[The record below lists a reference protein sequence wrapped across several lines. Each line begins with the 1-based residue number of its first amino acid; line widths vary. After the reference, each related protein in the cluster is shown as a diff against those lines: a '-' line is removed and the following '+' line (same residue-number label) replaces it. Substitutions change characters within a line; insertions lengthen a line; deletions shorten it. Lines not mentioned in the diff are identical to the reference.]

1 MYACPSCAAPLDD
14 DGICTACGALSRG
27 FFLGLDLGTPQIADA
42 VARGLDFYLLLGV
55 TQATDLRGIAR
66 RYRQL
71 RTLFPDNPA
80 GLRPEPARRL
90 ALLEAAGR
98 VLTDPRLRRIYD
110 DLRSRAG
117 ARAETAVLRCAACS
131 APLPPDTVRCTFC
144 GTPRPT
150 EAAAP
155 AAPPPPGSGPVP
167 TEPVDYY
174 ALIGLTPQHLTPE
187 PERDSTPYYGA
198 LGEIAAATLQRQG
211 PPDPQDVD
219 QAALKRQRDILLMP
233 GLPQQERD
241 ARLTELEIARRILR
255 SERSRSTYDMVL
267 LGFWQGLLGSGRL
280 DTLRYLQD
288 LARAE
293 IAEERGEQLSEEVS
307 RALLR
312 QGVGFL
318 DARLPREALPLLER
332 ALKALPQSA
341 EAHSALVQAQLAA
354 DDPLALGGHA
364 LRLLLRSLD
373 ALDAQGRPLPNSPA
387 LRALCQGLLARDA
400 GDGAAAEAAFQEA
413 ARQDSQLE
421 AAWRGLAALALGRGA
436 VEEGLGYS
444 RRALA
449 QNPRDE
455 RVLLMMAGACLRARR
470 RQEAYEVAAQIAAV
484 RGQPWTAERVLREL
498 EV

>member
-55 TQATDLRGIAR
+55 TPATDLRVIAR

-71 RTLFPDNPA
+71 RTLFPDNPSS
-80 GLRPEPARRL
+80 LRPEPARRL

-98 VLTDPRLRRIYD
+98 VLTDPKLRQIYD
-110 DLRSRAG
+110 DLRLRSG
-117 ARAETAVLRCAACS
+117 TRAETVVLRCAACS
-131 APLPPDTVRCTFC
+131 APLPPEAPRCTFC
-144 GTPRPT
+144 GTPRPVET
-150 EAAAP
+150 PTP
-155 AAPPPPGSGPVP
+155 AAPPPPGSAPVA

-174 ALIGLTPQHLTPE
+174 ALLGLTPQHLIPE
-187 PERDSTPYYGA
+187 PERDRTPDYGD
-198 LGEIAAATLQRQG
+198 LAATLQRPG

-219 QAALKRQRDILLMP
+219 QATLKRQRDILLSA
-233 GLPQQERD
+233 GLSQPERD

-255 SERSRSTYDMVL
+255 NERSRGTYDMVL
-267 LGFWQGLLGSGRL
+267 LGFWQGLMGSGRL

-293 IAEERGEQLSEEVS
+293 IAEERGEPLSEEVGQ
-307 RALLR
+307 ALLR
-312 QGVGFL
+312 QGIGFL

-332 ALKALPQSA
+332 ALKALP
-341 EAHSALVQAQLAA
+341 HSPEGHRAFVQAQLAA

-364 LRLLLRSLD
+364 LRQLLRSLD
-373 ALDAQGRPLPNSPA
+373 ALESQGRPLPNSRA

-400 GDGAAAEAAFQEA
+400 DNRPAAEAALHEA
-413 ARQDSQLE
+413 ARQDGQLE

-436 VEEGLGYS
+436 LEEGLDYA

-449 QNPRDE
+449 LNPRDE
-455 RVLLMMAGACLRARR
+455 RVLLMMTGACLRARR
-470 RQEAYEVAAQIAAV
+470 RQEAHEVAAQIAAV

>member
-55 TQATDLRGIAR
+55 TPATELRIIAR

-80 GLRPEPARRL
+80 SLRPEPARRL

-98 VLTDPRLRRIYD
+98 VLTDPKLRRVYD
-110 DLRSRAG
+110 DLRSRSG
-117 ARAETAVLRCAACS
+117 VRAETAVLRCAACS
-131 APLPPDTVRCTFC
+131 APLPQDAPRCTFC
-144 GTPRPT
+144 GTPRPV

-155 AAPPPPGSGPVP
+155 VAPPPPGSDPVP

-174 ALIGLTPQHLTPE
+174 TLLGLTPQHLLPE
-187 PERDSTPYYGA
+187 PERDSMPHYGA
-198 LGEIAAATLQRQG
+198 IGEVAAALQRQG

-219 QAALKRQRDILLMP
+219 QAALKRQRDILLSP
-233 GLPQQERD
+233 GLSQQERD
-241 ARLTELEIARRILR
+241 GRLMEIEIARRILR
-255 SERSRSTYDMVL
+255 SERSRGTYDMVL

-293 IAEERGEQLSEEVS
+293 IAEERGEQLSEDVS

-312 QGVGFL
+312 QGIGYL

-341 EAHSALVQAQLAA
+341 EGHSAFVQAQLAA

-364 LRLLLRSLD
+364 LRQLLKSLD
-373 ALDAQGRPLPNSPA
+373 ALDVLGRPLPNSPA

-400 GDGAAAEAAFQEA
+400 DNRPAAEAAFHDA
-413 ARQDSQLE
+413 IRQDGRLE

-436 VEEGLGYS
+436 IDEGLDYS

-449 QNPRDE
+449 LNPRDE
-455 RVLLMMAGACLRARR
+455 RVLLMMAGALLRARR
-470 RQEAYEVAAQIAAV
+470 RQQAHEVAAQIATV
-484 RGQPWTAERVLREL
+484 RGEPWTAERVLREL